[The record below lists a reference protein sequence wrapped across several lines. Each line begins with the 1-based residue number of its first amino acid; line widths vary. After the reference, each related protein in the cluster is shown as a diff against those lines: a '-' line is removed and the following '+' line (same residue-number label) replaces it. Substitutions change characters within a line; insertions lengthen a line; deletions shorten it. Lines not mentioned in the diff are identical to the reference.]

1 MKKKTVNKLTLSRE
15 TLQCLE
21 ESYLREAAGGL
32 TGNSACVTHCVYP
45 TNANISACKKCNY

>member
-1 MKKKTVNKLTLSRE
+1 MKKKTGNKLTLSRE